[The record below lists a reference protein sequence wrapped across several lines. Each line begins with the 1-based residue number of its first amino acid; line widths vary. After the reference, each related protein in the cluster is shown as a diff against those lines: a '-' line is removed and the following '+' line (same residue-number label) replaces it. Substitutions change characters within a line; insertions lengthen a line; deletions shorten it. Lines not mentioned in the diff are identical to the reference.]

1 VPVIPHLAKNR
12 RLPHDVEQKIHAKK
26 RPQPPKLTGLLFV
39 VWWVDLYMS
48 NRTVPLFIRKEFLI
62 LIIIFTVIFTLFS
75 CRDSVSSADLVLRN
89 GRIITMDNRW
99 PQVSALAV
107 KGDRIS
113 AIGSD
118 RDMLRYTGMETQ
130 VIDLKGM
137 LTIPGFIEG
146 HGHFY
151 SLGASLMELELR
163 NAENWDA
170 IIALVAAEVKNKK
183 PGTWIVGRGWH
194 QNKWTTKPQPNVG
207 GLPIHHKLSAVS
219 PQNPVFLSHTSG
231 HGVFVN
237 QAAMLASGV
246 SEKSVN
252 PPGGEIVRDENGEP
266 IGMLRENAAQP
277 VRDALKAYQTKRT
290 IQEVKAAMRQQVKL
304 AAKNAIENGITSF
317 QDMGS
322 TWEELD
328 HLKVMAAE
336 GSLPIRLY
344 MAVQEPAVEMEE
356 KLADYR
362 LVGYGNNFLTIRC
375 IGEKVLDGALG
386 THGGWLLESYTDLPR
401 SFGLNVTPV
410 PEIRHSAELAIKHD
424 YQLAIQGIGDR
435 AARELFN
442 IYEEQFTIHPEKKDL
457 RWRIEHAQ
465 VTHPDDLL
473 RYAALGVIPGIQG
486 IFACSDGPWVVD
498 RLGVERTKERGY
510 LFRSMAESGALIMN
524 GTDPPVEEISPI
536 ASFHCSI
543 TRELSDGSIF
553 QPEQRLT
560 REQALQ
566 SYTINNAFASF
577 EEDLKGS
584 ITPGKL
590 ADITVLS
597 KDIMTVPEDEI
608 LDTEIVYTIL
618 GGEVV
623 YKWKR

>member
-1 VPVIPHLAKNR
+1 
-12 RLPHDVEQKIHAKK
+12 
-26 RPQPPKLTGLLFV
+26 
-39 VWWVDLYMS
+39 MS
-48 NRTVPLFIRKEFLI
+48 NRNVPLFIRKEFLI
-62 LIIIFTVIFTLFS
+62 LITIFTVIFTLFS
-75 CRDSVSSADLVLRN
+75 CRGSVGSADLVLRN

-163 NAENWDA
+163 NADNWDA

-290 IQEVKAAMRQQVKL
+290 IQEVKAAMLQQVKL
-304 AAKNAIENGITSF
+304 AAQNAIENGITSF

-322 TWEELD
+322 TWKELD

-401 SFGLNVTPV
+401 SFGLNVTPI

-566 SYTINNAFASF
+566 SYTINNAFAAF

>member
-1 VPVIPHLAKNR
+1 MNYYYSSYSGFVRKGFLAFIIT
-12 RLPHDVEQKIHAKK
+12 V
-26 RPQPPKLTGLLFV
+26 TG
-39 VWWVDLYMS
+39 
-48 NRTVPLFIRKEFLI
+48 
-62 LIIIFTVIFTLFS
+62 IFTSIA
-75 CRDSVSSADLVLRN
+75 CRGPDGSADLVLRN
-89 GRIITMDNRW
+89 GRIVTMDDQW

-107 KGDRIS
+107 KGDRIT
-113 AIGSD
+113 AVGTD
-118 RDMLRYTGMETQ
+118 REMRRYTGEKTK

-137 LTIPGFIEG
+137 LAIPGFIEG

-163 NAENWDA
+163 YAENWEA
-170 IIALVAAEVKNKK
+170 IIALVAAEAEKKK

-194 QNKWTTKPQPNVG
+194 QDKWNTKPEPNVE
-207 GLPIHHKLSAVS
+207 GLPTHHKLSAVS

-237 QAAMLASGV
+237 QAVLQMAGISR
-246 SEKSVN
+246 KSVD
-252 PPGGEIVRDENGEP
+252 PPGGEIVRDENEEP
-266 IGMLRENAAQP
+266 TGMLREYAAQP
-277 VRDALKAYQTKRT
+277 ARDALKTYQTQRSPE
-290 IQEVKAAMRQQVKL
+290 EVEVNMRQQVIL
-304 AAKNAIENGITSF
+304 AAQNAIENGITSF

-328 HLKVMAAE
+328 HLKMMAAE

-344 MAVQEPAVEMEE
+344 MAIQEPAVEMAE

-362 LVGYGNNFLTIRC
+362 LVNYGNNFLTIRC

-386 THGGWLLESYTDLPR
+386 THGGWLLESYTDRPG

-410 PEIRHSAELAIKHD
+410 PEIRHSAELAMKHD

-442 IYEEQFTIHPEKKDL
+442 IYEEQFAVYPEKKDL

-465 VTHPDDLL
+465 VTHPDDLP
-473 RYAALGVIPGIQG
+473 RYTALGVIPGIQG

-510 LFRSMAESGALIMN
+510 VFRSMAESGAVIMN

-543 TRELSDGSIF
+543 TRELPDGNIF

-560 REQALQ
+560 REQALR
-566 SYTINNAFASF
+566 SYTINNAFAAF

-608 LDTEIVYTIL
+608 VEAEIVYTII
-618 GGEVV
+618 GGKVL
-623 YKWKR
+623 YKWTR

>member
-1 VPVIPHLAKNR
+1 MKHYFLLYNILLR
-12 RLPHDVEQKIHAKK
+12 K
-26 RPQPPKLTGLLFV
+26 RFSG
-39 VWWVDLYMS
+39 S
-48 NRTVPLFIRKEFLI
+48 
-62 LIIIFTVIFTLFS
+62 IIIVTGIFISIT
-75 CRDSVSSADLVLRN
+75 CQVPYDPADLILRN
-89 GRIITMDNRW
+89 GKIVTMDDRW

-113 AIGSD
+113 AVGSD
-118 RDMLRYTGMETQ
+118 RDMLRYIGTETQ

-137 LTIPGFIEG
+137 LAIPGFIEG

-170 IIALVAAEVKNKK
+170 IITLVAEEAKNKK

-194 QNKWTTKPQPNVG
+194 QDKWNRKPQPNVE
-207 GLPIHHKLSAVS
+207 GLPTHDKLSAVS

-237 QAAMLASGV
+237 QAAMQVSGI
-246 SEKSVN
+246 SERSVD

-266 IGMLRENAAQP
+266 IGMLREYAAQP
-277 VRDALKAYQTKRT
+277 VRDALKAYQNQRSA
-290 IQEVKAAMRQQVKL
+290 QEVEMNMRQQVLL
-304 AAKNAIENGITSF
+304 AAQNAIKNGITSF

-328 HLKVMAAE
+328 HLKIMATE

-344 MAVQEPAVEMEE
+344 MAIQEPAVEMEE
-356 KLADYR
+356 RLADYR

-410 PEIRHSAELAIKHD
+410 PEIQYSAELAIKHD

-442 IYEEQFTIHPEKKDL
+442 IYEEQFTMHPDKKDL

-465 VTHPDDLL
+465 VTHPDDLP
-473 RYAALGVIPGIQG
+473 RYSELGVIPGIQG

-498 RLGVERTKERGY
+498 RLGEERTKERGY
-510 LFRSMAESGALIMN
+510 VFRSMAESGAIIMN
-524 GTDPPVEEISPI
+524 GTDPPVEEIDPI
-536 ASFHCSI
+536 ASFHCSV
-543 TRELSDGSIF
+543 TRELPDGSIF

-560 REQALQ
+560 RDQALR
-566 SYTINNAFASF
+566 SYTINNAFAAF
-577 EEDLKGS
+577 EEHLKGS
-584 ITPGKL
+584 ITPDKL

-597 KDIMTVPEDEI
+597 KDIMSVPEDEI
-608 LDTEIVYTIL
+608 LETEIIYTIL
-618 GGEVV
+618 GGKIV
-623 YKWKR
+623 YKGTI

>member
-1 VPVIPHLAKNR
+1 MKHYFLLYNILLR
-12 RLPHDVEQKIHAKK
+12 K
-26 RPQPPKLTGLLFV
+26 RFPG
-39 VWWVDLYMS
+39 S
-48 NRTVPLFIRKEFLI
+48 
-62 LIIIFTVIFTLFS
+62 IIIVAGIFISIT
-75 CRDSVSSADLVLRN
+75 CQVPNDPADLILRN
-89 GRIITMDNRW
+89 GKIVTMDDRW

-113 AIGSD
+113 AVGSD
-118 RDMLRYTGMETQ
+118 RDMLRYIGTETQ

-137 LTIPGFIEG
+137 LAIPGFIEG

-170 IIALVAAEVKNKK
+170 IITLVAEEAKNKR

-194 QNKWTTKPQPNVG
+194 QDKWDREPQPNVE
-207 GLPIHHKLSAVS
+207 GLPTHDKLSAVS
-219 PQNPVFLSHTSG
+219 SQNPVFLSHTSG

-237 QAAMLASGV
+237 EAAMKASGI
-246 SEKSVN
+246 SERSVD

-266 IGMLRENAAQP
+266 IGMLREYAAQP
-277 VRDALKAYQTKRT
+277 VRDALKAYQNQRSA
-290 IQEVKAAMRQQVKL
+290 QEVEMNMRQQVLL
-304 AAKNAIENGITSF
+304 AAQNAIKNGITSF

-328 HLKVMAAE
+328 HLKIMATE

-344 MAVQEPAVEMEE
+344 MAIQEPAVEMEE
-356 KLADYR
+356 RLADYR

-410 PEIRHSAELAIKHD
+410 PEIQYSAELAIKHD

-442 IYEEQFTIHPEKKDL
+442 IYEEQFTMHPEKKDL

-465 VTHPDDLL
+465 VTHPDDLP
-473 RYAALGVIPGIQG
+473 RYSELGVIPGIQG

-498 RLGVERTKERGY
+498 RLGEERTKERGY
-510 LFRSMAESGALIMN
+510 VFRSMAESGAIIMN
-524 GTDPPVEEISPI
+524 GTDPPVEEIDPI
-536 ASFHCSI
+536 ASFHCSV
-543 TRELSDGSIF
+543 TRELPDGSIF

-560 REQALQ
+560 RDQALR
-566 SYTINNAFASF
+566 SYTINNAFAAF
-577 EEDLKGS
+577 EEHLKGS
-584 ITPGKL
+584 ITPDKL

-597 KDIMTVPEDEI
+597 KDIMSVSEDEI
-608 LDTEIVYTIL
+608 LETEIIYTIL
-618 GGEVV
+618 GGKIV
-623 YKWKR
+623 YKGTI

>member
-1 VPVIPHLAKNR
+1 MS
-12 RLPHDVEQKIHAKK
+12 K
-26 RPQPPKLTGLLFV
+26 RTL
-39 VWWVDLYMS
+39 
-48 NRTVPLFIRKEFLI
+48 PLFLRKEFLI
-62 LIIIFTVIFTLFS
+62 LIIIFTVIFTLTS
-75 CRDSVSSADLVLRN
+75 CQVSANAADLVLRN

-277 VRDALKAYQTKRT
+277 VRDGLKAYQTKRT

-304 AAKNAIENGITSF
+304 AAQNAIENGITSF

-566 SYTINNAFASF
+566 SYTINNAFAAF

>member
-1 VPVIPHLAKNR
+1 MKHYF
-12 RLPHDVEQKIHAKK
+12 
-26 RPQPPKLTGLLFV
+26 LLYNI
-39 VWWVDLYMS
+39 L
-48 NRTVPLFIRKEFLI
+48 LRKSFPGS
-62 LIIIFTVIFTLFS
+62 IIIVTGIFISIT
-75 CRDSVSSADLVLRN
+75 CQVPNDPADLILRN
-89 GRIITMDNRW
+89 GKIVTMDDRW

-113 AIGSD
+113 AVGSD
-118 RDMLRYTGMETQ
+118 RDMLRYIGTETQ

-137 LTIPGFIEG
+137 LAIPGFIEG

-170 IIALVAAEVKNKK
+170 IITLVAEEAKNKR

-194 QNKWTTKPQPNVG
+194 QDKWDREPQPNVE
-207 GLPIHHKLSAVS
+207 GLPTHDKLSAVS

-237 QAAMLASGV
+237 EAAMKASGI
-246 SEKSVN
+246 SERSVD

-266 IGMLRENAAQP
+266 IGMLREYAAQP
-277 VRDALKAYQTKRT
+277 VRDALKAYQNQRSA
-290 IQEVKAAMRQQVKL
+290 QEVEMNMRQQVLL
-304 AAKNAIENGITSF
+304 AAQNAIKNGITSF

-328 HLKVMAAE
+328 HLKIMATE

-344 MAVQEPAVEMEE
+344 MAIQEPAVEMEE
-356 KLADYR
+356 RLADYR

-410 PEIRHSAELAIKHD
+410 PEIEYSAELAIKHD

-442 IYEEQFTIHPEKKDL
+442 IYEEQFTMHPEKKDL

-465 VTHPDDLL
+465 VTHPDDLP
-473 RYAALGVIPGIQG
+473 RYSELGVIPGIQG

-498 RLGVERTKERGY
+498 RLGEKRTKERGY
-510 LFRSMAESGALIMN
+510 VFRSMAESGAIIMN
-524 GTDPPVEEISPI
+524 GTDPPVEEIDPI
-536 ASFHCSI
+536 ASFHCSV
-543 TRELSDGSIF
+543 TRELPDGSIF

-560 REQALQ
+560 RDQALR
-566 SYTINNAFASF
+566 SYTINNAFAAF
-577 EEDLKGS
+577 EEHLKGS
-584 ITPGKL
+584 ITPDKL

-597 KDIMTVPEDEI
+597 KDIMSVSEDEI
-608 LDTEIVYTIL
+608 LETEIIYTIL
-618 GGEVV
+618 GGKII
-623 YKWKR
+623 YKGTI

>member
-1 VPVIPHLAKNR
+1 MNYYSSNYPSFVRKGF
-12 RLPHDVEQKIHAKK
+12 LPFIITV
-26 RPQPPKLTGLLFV
+26 TG
-39 VWWVDLYMS
+39 
-48 NRTVPLFIRKEFLI
+48 
-62 LIIIFTVIFTLFS
+62 IFTSIA
-75 CRDSVSSADLVLRN
+75 CRGPDGSADLVLRN
-89 GRIITMDNRW
+89 GRIVTMDDQW

-107 KGDRIS
+107 KGDRIT
-113 AIGSD
+113 AVGSD
-118 RDMLRYTGMETQ
+118 REMRRYTGENTK

-137 LTIPGFIEG
+137 LAIPGFIEG

-163 NAENWDA
+163 YAENWEA
-170 IIALVAAEVKNKK
+170 IIALVAAEAEKKK
-183 PGTWIVGRGWH
+183 PGTWIIGRGWH
-194 QNKWTTKPQPNVG
+194 QDKWNTKPEPNVE
-207 GLPIHHKLSAVS
+207 GLPTHHKLSAVS

-237 QAAMLASGV
+237 QAAMQAAGISRR
-246 SEKSVN
+246 SVD

-266 IGMLRENAAQP
+266 TGMLREYAAQP
-277 VRDALKAYQTKRT
+277 ARDALKTYQTQRSPD
-290 IQEVKAAMRQQVKL
+290 EVEVNMRQQVIL
-304 AAKNAIENGITSF
+304 AAQNAIENGITSF

-328 HLKVMAAE
+328 HLKMMAAE

-344 MAVQEPAVEMEE
+344 MAIQEPAVEMAE

-362 LVGYGNNFLTIRC
+362 LVDYGNNFLTIRC

-386 THGGWLLESYTDLPR
+386 THGGWLLEAYTDRPG

-410 PEIRHSAELAIKHD
+410 PEIRHSAELAMKHD

-442 IYEEQFTIHPEKKDL
+442 IYEEQFAVYPEKKDL

-465 VTHPDDLL
+465 VTHPDDLP
-473 RYAALGVIPGIQG
+473 RYASLGVIPGIQG

-498 RLGVERTKERGY
+498 RLGVDRTKERGY
-510 LFRSMAESGALIMN
+510 VFRSMAESGALIMN

-536 ASFHCSI
+536 ASFHCSV
-543 TRELSDGSIF
+543 TRELPDGNIF

-560 REQALQ
+560 REQALR
-566 SYTINNAFASF
+566 SYTINNAFAAF

-608 LDTEIVYTIL
+608 VEAEIVYTII
-618 GGEVV
+618 GGEVL
-623 YKWKR
+623 YKWTR

>member
-1 VPVIPHLAKNR
+1 
-12 RLPHDVEQKIHAKK
+12 
-26 RPQPPKLTGLLFV
+26 
-39 VWWVDLYMS
+39 MS
-48 NRTVPLFIRKEFLI
+48 NRNVPLFIRKEFLI
-62 LIIIFTVIFTLFS
+62 LITIFTVIFTLFS
-75 CRDSVSSADLVLRN
+75 CRGSVGSADLVLRN

-107 KGDRIS
+107 KGDRIL

-118 RDMLRYTGMETQ
+118 RDMLCYTGMETQ

-151 SLGASLMELELR
+151 SLGASLVELELR

-290 IQEVKAAMRQQVKL
+290 IQEVKAAMLQQVKL
-304 AAKNAIENGITSF
+304 AAQNAIENGITSF

-322 TWEELD
+322 TWKELD

-566 SYTINNAFASF
+566 SYTINNAFAAF

>member
-1 VPVIPHLAKNR
+1 
-12 RLPHDVEQKIHAKK
+12 
-26 RPQPPKLTGLLFV
+26 
-39 VWWVDLYMS
+39 MS
-48 NRTVPLFIRKEFLI
+48 NRTLPLFIGKEFLI

-75 CRDSVSSADLVLRN
+75 CRGSVVSADLVLRN

-113 AIGSD
+113 AVGSD
-118 RDMLRYTGMETQ
+118 RDMLRYTGEETQ

-194 QNKWTTKPQPNVG
+194 QDKWTTKPQPNVG

-277 VRDALKAYQTKRT
+277 VRDALKAYQTERT

-304 AAKNAIENGITSF
+304 AAQNAIENGITSF

-410 PEIRHSAELAIKHD
+410 PEIRRSAELAIKHD

-543 TRELSDGSIF
+543 SRELSDGSIF

-560 REQALQ
+560 RDQALQ
-566 SYTINNAFASF
+566 SYTINNAFAAF

>member
-1 VPVIPHLAKNR
+1 
-12 RLPHDVEQKIHAKK
+12 
-26 RPQPPKLTGLLFV
+26 
-39 VWWVDLYMS
+39 MS

-62 LIIIFTVIFTLFS
+62 LIIIFAVIFTLFS
-75 CRDSVSSADLVLRN
+75 CRGSVGSADLVLRN

-194 QNKWTTKPQPNVG
+194 QDKWTTKPQPNVG

-290 IQEVKAAMRQQVKL
+290 IQEVKVAMRQQVKL
-304 AAKNAIENGITSF
+304 AAQNAIENGITSF

-566 SYTINNAFASF
+566 SYTINNAFAAF

>member
-1 VPVIPHLAKNR
+1 
-12 RLPHDVEQKIHAKK
+12 
-26 RPQPPKLTGLLFV
+26 
-39 VWWVDLYMS
+39 MS

-75 CRDSVSSADLVLRN
+75 CRGSVGSADLVLRN

-107 KGDRIS
+107 KGDRIL

-118 RDMLRYTGMETQ
+118 RDMLCYTGMETQ

-151 SLGASLMELELR
+151 SLGASLVELELR

-194 QNKWTTKPQPNVG
+194 QDKWTTKPQPNVG

-290 IQEVKAAMRQQVKL
+290 IQEVKAAMLQQVKL
-304 AAKNAIENGITSF
+304 AAQNAIENGITSF

-566 SYTINNAFASF
+566 SYTINNAFAAF

>member
-1 VPVIPHLAKNR
+1 MNYYYSNYPGFVRKWF
-12 RLPHDVEQKIHAKK
+12 LPFIITV
-26 RPQPPKLTGLLFV
+26 TG
-39 VWWVDLYMS
+39 
-48 NRTVPLFIRKEFLI
+48 
-62 LIIIFTVIFTLFS
+62 IFTSIA
-75 CRDSVSSADLVLRN
+75 CRGSDGPADLVLRN
-89 GRIITMDNRW
+89 GRIVTMDDQW

-107 KGDRIS
+107 KGDRIT
-113 AIGSD
+113 AVGSD
-118 RDMLRYTGMETQ
+118 GEMRRYTGKKTK

-137 LTIPGFIEG
+137 LAIPGFIEG

-163 NAENWDA
+163 YAENWEA
-170 IIALVAAEVKNKK
+170 IIALVAAEAEKKK
-183 PGTWIVGRGWH
+183 PGTWIIGRGWH
-194 QNKWTTKPQPNVG
+194 QDKWNTKPEPNVE
-207 GLPIHHKLSAVS
+207 GLPTHHKLSAVS

-237 QAAMLASGV
+237 QAAMQAAGISRR
-246 SEKSVN
+246 SVD

-266 IGMLRENAAQP
+266 TGMLREYAAQP
-277 VRDALKAYQTKRT
+277 ARDALKTYQTQRSPE
-290 IQEVKAAMRQQVKL
+290 EVEVNMRQQVIL
-304 AAKNAIENGITSF
+304 AAQNAIENGITSF

-328 HLKVMAAE
+328 HLKMMAAE

-344 MAVQEPAVEMEE
+344 MAIQEPAVEMAE

-362 LVGYGNNFLTIRC
+362 LVDYGNNFLTIRC

-386 THGGWLLESYTDLPR
+386 THGGWLLEAYTDRPG

-410 PEIRHSAELAIKHD
+410 PEIRHSAELAMKHD

-442 IYEEQFTIHPEKKDL
+442 IYEEQFAVYPEKKDL

-465 VTHPDDLL
+465 VTHPDDLP
-473 RYAALGVIPGIQG
+473 RYASLGVIPGIQG
-486 IFACSDGPWVVD
+486 IFACSDGPWVID
-498 RLGVERTKERGY
+498 RLGVDRTKERGY
-510 LFRSMAESGALIMN
+510 VFRSMAESGALIMN

-536 ASFHCSI
+536 ASFHCSV
-543 TRELSDGSIF
+543 TRELPDGNIF

-560 REQALQ
+560 REQALR
-566 SYTINNAFASF
+566 SYTINNAFAAF

-608 LDTEIVYTIL
+608 VEAEIVYTII
-618 GGEVV
+618 GGEVL
-623 YKWKR
+623 YKWTR

>member
-1 VPVIPHLAKNR
+1 
-12 RLPHDVEQKIHAKK
+12 
-26 RPQPPKLTGLLFV
+26 
-39 VWWVDLYMS
+39 MS

-75 CRDSVSSADLVLRN
+75 CRGSVGSADLVLRN

-163 NAENWDA
+163 YAENWDA

-194 QNKWTTKPQPNVG
+194 QDKWTTKPQPNVG

-304 AAKNAIENGITSF
+304 AAQNAIENGITSF

-566 SYTINNAFASF
+566 SYTINNAFAAF
-577 EEDLKGS
+577 EDDLKGS

>member
-1 VPVIPHLAKNR
+1 MNLYCIIRSVFLRKQSRTLSAIVTSIFMFLACQES
-12 RLPHDVEQKIHAKK
+12 VE
-26 RPQPPKLTGLLFV
+26 
-39 VWWVDLYMS
+39 
-48 NRTVPLFIRKEFLI
+48 
-62 LIIIFTVIFTLFS
+62 
-75 CRDSVSSADLVLRN
+75 SADLVLRN

-113 AIGSD
+113 AVGSD
-118 RDMLRYTGMETQ
+118 RDMLRYTGKETQ
-130 VIDLKGM
+130 VLDLKGM
-137 LTIPGFIEG
+137 LVIPGFIEG

-151 SLGASLMELELR
+151 SLGASLMELDLR
-163 NAENWDA
+163 YAENWTA
-170 IIALVAAEVKNKK
+170 IVSLVAAEVEQIK
-183 PGTWIVGRGWH
+183 PGTWIIGRGWH
-194 QNKWTTKPQPNVG
+194 QDKWSSRPQPNVE
-207 GLPIHHKLSAVS
+207 GLPFHHKLTAVS

-237 QAAMLASGV
+237 QAAMEAAGISRR
-246 SEKSVN
+246 SVD
-252 PPGGEIVRDENGEP
+252 PPGGEIVRDEHGEP
-266 IGMLRENAAQP
+266 IGMLREYAAQP
-277 VRDALKAYQTKRT
+277 VRDALAAYKARRT
-290 IQEVKAAMRQQVKL
+290 AKEIDADMRRQVIL
-304 AAKNAIENGITSF
+304 AGQNAIENGITSF

-322 TWEELD
+322 TWAELD

-344 MAVQEPAVEMEE
+344 MAIQEPAIEMAE

-362 LVGYGNNFLTIRC
+362 LVGYGNNFLTVRC

-386 THGGWLLESYTDLPR
+386 THGGWLLEPYTDLPR

-442 IYEEQFTIHPEKKDL
+442 IYEEQFNLHPENQDR

-465 VTHPDDLL
+465 VTHPDDLP
-473 RYAALGVIPGIQG
+473 RYADLGVIPGIQG

-498 RLGVERTKERGY
+498 RLGAERTRERGY
-510 LFRSMAESGALIMN
+510 VFRSMAESGALIMN

-536 ASFHCSI
+536 ASFHCSV
-543 TRELSDGSIF
+543 TRELPDGSIF
-553 QPEQRLT
+553 QSEQRLT
-560 REQALQ
+560 RDQALR
-566 SYTINNAFASF
+566 SYTINNAYAAF

-590 ADITVLS
+590 ADITILS

-608 LDTEIVYTIL
+608 PETEIVYTIL
-618 GGEVV
+618 GGEIK
-623 YKWKR
+623 YKWNR

>member
-1 VPVIPHLAKNR
+1 
-12 RLPHDVEQKIHAKK
+12 
-26 RPQPPKLTGLLFV
+26 V
-39 VWWVDLYMS
+39 VWWLDLYMS
-48 NRTVPLFIRKEFLI
+48 NRNVPLFIRKEFLI
-62 LIIIFTVIFTLFS
+62 LITIFTVIFTLFS
-75 CRDSVSSADLVLRN
+75 CRGSVGSADLVLRN

-194 QNKWTTKPQPNVG
+194 QDKWTTKPQPNVG

-304 AAKNAIENGITSF
+304 AAQNAIENGITSF

-566 SYTINNAFASF
+566 SYTINNAFAAF

>member
-1 VPVIPHLAKNR
+1 
-12 RLPHDVEQKIHAKK
+12 
-26 RPQPPKLTGLLFV
+26 
-39 VWWVDLYMS
+39 MS
-48 NRTVPLFIRKEFLI
+48 NRNVPLFIRKEFLI
-62 LIIIFTVIFTLFS
+62 LITIFTVIFTLFS
-75 CRDSVSSADLVLRN
+75 CRGSVGSADLVLRN

-151 SLGASLMELELR
+151 SLGASLVELELR

-194 QNKWTTKPQPNVG
+194 QDKWTTKPQPNVG

-290 IQEVKAAMRQQVKL
+290 IQEVKAAMLQQVKL
-304 AAKNAIENGITSF
+304 AAQNAIENGITSF

-566 SYTINNAFASF
+566 SYTINNAFAAF

>member
-1 VPVIPHLAKNR
+1 
-12 RLPHDVEQKIHAKK
+12 
-26 RPQPPKLTGLLFV
+26 
-39 VWWVDLYMS
+39 MS
-48 NRTVPLFIRKEFLI
+48 NRTLPLFLRKEFLI
-62 LIIIFTVIFTLFS
+62 LIIIFTVIFTLTS
-75 CRDSVSSADLVLRN
+75 CQVSANAADLVLRN

-163 NAENWDA
+163 NADNWDA

-290 IQEVKAAMRQQVKL
+290 IQEVKVAMRQQVKL
-304 AAKNAIENGITSF
+304 AAQNAIENGITSF

>member
-1 VPVIPHLAKNR
+1 
-12 RLPHDVEQKIHAKK
+12 
-26 RPQPPKLTGLLFV
+26 
-39 VWWVDLYMS
+39 MS

-75 CRDSVSSADLVLRN
+75 CRGSVGSADLVLRN

-107 KGDRIS
+107 KGDRIL

-194 QNKWTTKPQPNVG
+194 QDKWTTKPQPNVG

-304 AAKNAIENGITSF
+304 AAQNAIENGITSF

-322 TWEELD
+322 TWQELD

-566 SYTINNAFASF
+566 SYTINNAFAAF

>member
-1 VPVIPHLAKNR
+1 MNYYYSNYPGFVRKWF
-12 RLPHDVEQKIHAKK
+12 LPFFITV
-26 RPQPPKLTGLLFV
+26 TG
-39 VWWVDLYMS
+39 
-48 NRTVPLFIRKEFLI
+48 
-62 LIIIFTVIFTLFS
+62 IFTSIA
-75 CRDSVSSADLVLRN
+75 CRGSDGPADLVLRN
-89 GRIITMDNRW
+89 GRIVTMDDQW

-107 KGDRIS
+107 KGDRIT
-113 AIGSD
+113 AVGSD
-118 RDMLRYTGMETQ
+118 GEMRRYTGKKTK

-137 LTIPGFIEG
+137 LAIPGFIEG

-163 NAENWDA
+163 YAENWEA
-170 IIALVAAEVKNKK
+170 IIALVAAEAEKKK
-183 PGTWIVGRGWH
+183 PGTWIIGRGWH
-194 QNKWTTKPQPNVG
+194 QDKWNTKPEPNVE
-207 GLPIHHKLSAVS
+207 GLPTHHKLSAVS

-237 QAAMLASGV
+237 QAAMQAAGISRR
-246 SEKSVN
+246 SVD

-266 IGMLRENAAQP
+266 TGMLREYAAQP
-277 VRDALKAYQTKRT
+277 ARDALKTYQTQRSPE
-290 IQEVKAAMRQQVKL
+290 EVEVNMRQQVIL
-304 AAKNAIENGITSF
+304 AAQNAIENGITSF

-328 HLKVMAAE
+328 HLKMMAAE

-344 MAVQEPAVEMEE
+344 MAIQEPAVEMAE

-362 LVGYGNNFLTIRC
+362 LVDYGNNFLTIRC

-386 THGGWLLESYTDLPR
+386 THGGWLLEAYTDRPG

-410 PEIRHSAELAIKHD
+410 PEIRHSAELAMKHD

-442 IYEEQFTIHPEKKDL
+442 IYEEQFAVYPEKKDL

-465 VTHPDDLL
+465 VTHPDDLP
-473 RYAALGVIPGIQG
+473 RYASLGVIPGIQG

-498 RLGVERTKERGY
+498 RLGVDRTKERGY
-510 LFRSMAESGALIMN
+510 VFRSMAESGALIMN

-536 ASFHCSI
+536 ASFHCSV
-543 TRELSDGSIF
+543 TRELPDGNIF

-560 REQALQ
+560 REQALR
-566 SYTINNAFASF
+566 SYTINNAFAAF

-608 LDTEIVYTIL
+608 VEAEIVYTII
-618 GGEVV
+618 GGEVL
-623 YKWKR
+623 YKWTR

>member
-1 VPVIPHLAKNR
+1 
-12 RLPHDVEQKIHAKK
+12 
-26 RPQPPKLTGLLFV
+26 
-39 VWWVDLYMS
+39 MS
-48 NRTVPLFIRKEFLI
+48 NRNVPLFIRKEFLI
-62 LIIIFTVIFTLFS
+62 LITIFTVIFTLFS
-75 CRDSVSSADLVLRN
+75 CRGSVGSADLVLRN

-151 SLGASLMELELR
+151 SLGASLVELELR

-290 IQEVKAAMRQQVKL
+290 IQEVKAAMLQQVKL
-304 AAKNAIENGITSF
+304 AAQNAIENGITSF

-566 SYTINNAFASF
+566 SYTINNAFAAF

>member
-1 VPVIPHLAKNR
+1 
-12 RLPHDVEQKIHAKK
+12 
-26 RPQPPKLTGLLFV
+26 
-39 VWWVDLYMS
+39 MS
-48 NRTVPLFIRKEFLI
+48 NRNVPLFIRKEFLI
-62 LIIIFTVIFTLFS
+62 LITIFTVIFTLFS
-75 CRDSVSSADLVLRN
+75 CRGSVGSADLVLRN

-163 NAENWDA
+163 NADNWDA

-304 AAKNAIENGITSF
+304 AAQNAIENGITSF

-410 PEIRHSAELAIKHD
+410 PEIQHSAELAIKHD
-424 YQLAIQGIGDR
+424 YQMAIQGIGDR

-566 SYTINNAFASF
+566 SYTINNAFAAF

>member
-1 VPVIPHLAKNR
+1 MKSLFFIVTILLMFVFNITICQTDKNR
-12 RLPHDVEQKIHAKK
+12 GPDM
-26 RPQPPKLTGLLFV
+26 P
-39 VWWVDLYMS
+39 
-48 NRTVPLFIRKEFLI
+48 
-62 LIIIFTVIFTLFS
+62 
-75 CRDSVSSADLVLRN
+75 ADLVLRN
-89 GRIITMDNRW
+89 GKIVIVEGQW
-99 PQVSALAV
+99 LHVSALAIT
-107 KGDRIS
+107 GDRIV

-118 RDMLRYTGMETQ
+118 RDILRFTGKKTE

-137 LTIPGFIEG
+137 LAIPGFIEG

-163 NAENWDA
+163 YAKNWDA
-170 IIALVAAEVKNKK
+170 IISLVAAEVEKIK
-183 PGTWIVGRGWH
+183 PGTWIIGRGWH
-194 QNKWTTKPQPNVG
+194 QDKWDVKPQPNVE
-207 GLPIHHKLSAVS
+207 GLPLHHELSAVS

-237 QAAMLASGV
+237 QAAMQAAGITRG
-246 SEKSVN
+246 SVD
-252 PPGGEIVRDENGEP
+252 PPGGEILRDERSEP
-266 IGMLRENAAQP
+266 IGMLREYAAQP
-277 VRDALKAYQTKRT
+277 VRDALAIYKSQRTTKE
-290 IQEVKAAMRQQVKL
+290 IDADMRRQVAL
-304 AAKNAIENGITSF
+304 ASQYAIKNGITSF

-328 HLKVMAAE
+328 HLKVMASE
-336 GSLPIRLY
+336 GNLPIRMY
-344 MAVQEPAVEMEE
+344 MAIQEPASEMAE

-386 THGGWLLESYTDLPR
+386 THGGWLLEPYADLQR
-401 SFGLNVTPV
+401 SFGLNVTPIQ
-410 PEIRHSAELAIKHD
+410 EIKHSAKLAIKHD
-424 YQLAIQGIGDR
+424 YQMAIQGIGDR

-442 IYEEQFTIHPEKKDL
+442 IYEEQFKIHSEKQDH

-465 VTHPDDLL
+465 VTHPDDLP
-473 RYAALGVIPGIQG
+473 RYASLGVIPGIQG

-498 RLGVERTKERGY
+498 RLGIERTRERGY
-510 LFRSMAESGALIMN
+510 IFRSMAESGALIMN

-543 TRELSDGSIF
+543 TRELPDGSIF

-560 REQALQ
+560 REQALR
-566 SYTINNAFASF
+566 SYTINNAFAAF

-584 ITPGKL
+584 LTPGKL

-597 KDIMTVPEDEI
+597 KDIMNVPEDEI
-608 LDTEIVYTIL
+608 PETEIVYTII
-618 GGEVV
+618 GGKVK
-623 YKWKR
+623 YKWNR

>member
-1 VPVIPHLAKNR
+1 
-12 RLPHDVEQKIHAKK
+12 
-26 RPQPPKLTGLLFV
+26 
-39 VWWVDLYMS
+39 MS
-48 NRTVPLFIRKEFLI
+48 NRTLPLFLRKEFRI
-62 LIIIFTVIFTLFS
+62 LIIIFPVIFTLTS
-75 CRDSVSSADLVLRN
+75 CQVSANAADLVLRN

-194 QNKWTTKPQPNVG
+194 QDKWTTKPQPNVG

-304 AAKNAIENGITSF
+304 AAQNAIENGITSF

-566 SYTINNAFASF
+566 SYTINNAFAAF